1 MAGVNKVI
9 IVGNLGKDPEVRFM
23 PNGGAVANIT
33 VATSDTWKD
42 KQTGEQKEKTEWHRV
57 VMFGKLAEIAGEYLK
72 KGSKVYLEG
81 SLQTRKWTNPQGQ
94 DQYTTEIV
102 LQGFNGVM
110 QMLDGKSSG
119 QQGGF
124 QGQQQGGFSQQ
135 GQAPQQQGGFAPQGQ
150 QAAPQQ
156 GGYAPQA
163 QQQAPQQAY
172 NKPAQ
177 QGGYAHQGQAPQQQG
192 GYAPQGQPQGGF
204 QQSAPKVN
212 PQEPSIDFDDDIPFW
227 PKTKLDRKPAKVL
240 VFLCLIFNI

>member
-110 QMLDGKSSG
+110 QMLDSKGAG
-119 QQGGF
+119 
-124 QGQQQGGFSQQ
+124 
-135 GQAPQQQGGFAPQGQ
+135 QQGGFAPQNQQTQQQGHTQNTGFQQ
-150 QAAPQQ
+150 QAPQQQAPQQ
-156 GGYAPQA
+156 GGYAPQG
-163 QQQAPQQAY
+163 QQSVPQQAY
-172 NKPAQ
+172 NKPPQQSGYAQAPQQQAPQ
-177 QGGYAHQGQAPQQQG
+177 QGGYAQQNQQQG
-192 GYAPQGQPQGGF
+192 GFSQPAQ
-204 QQSAPKVN
+204 QQSPKVN
-212 PQEPSIDFDDDIPFW
+212 PQEPSIDFDDDIPF
-227 PKTKLDRKPAKVL
+227 
-240 VFLCLIFNI
+240 

>member
-81 SLQTRKWTNPQGQ
+81 SLQTRKWTNQQGQ

-110 QMLDGKSSG
+110 QMLDGKSSN

-124 QGQQQGGFSQQ
+124 QQQSQQQGQQQGGGFQQ
-135 GQAPQQQGGFAPQGQ
+135 QAPQQQGGFAPQQ
-150 QAAPQQ
+150 PQQ
-156 GGYAPQA
+156 Q
-163 QQQAPQQAY
+163 Y

-177 QGGYAHQGQAPQQQG
+177 QQGGFSQQGQQKAPQQQG
-192 GYAPQGQPQGGF
+192 GYASQQQGGF
-204 QQSAPKVN
+204 QQQAPQQQGGFAPQQQSQPQAPKVN
-212 PQEPSIDFDDDIPFW
+212 PQEPSIDFDDDIPF
-227 PKTKLDRKPAKVL
+227 
-240 VFLCLIFNI
+240 

>member
-33 VATSDTWKD
+33 VATSDSWKD

-81 SLQTRKWTNPQGQ
+81 SLQTRKWTNQQGQ

-110 QMLDGKSSG
+110 QMLDSKSSS

-124 QGQQQGGFSQQ
+124 APQNQQAPQQQGQAQNSGFSNQGQQ
-135 GQAPQQQGGFAPQGQ
+135 QAPQQQGGFAPQGQ
-150 QAAPQQ
+150 QQASQQ
-156 GGYAPQA
+156 S
-163 QQQAPQQAY
+163 Y

-177 QGGYAHQGQAPQQQG
+177 QGGFSSQGQAPQQQG
-192 GYAPQGQPQGGF
+192 GYAAQGQQQGGF
-204 QQSAPKVN
+204 SQQQPQQAPKVN
-212 PQEPSIDFDDDIPFW
+212 PQEPSIDFDDDIPF
-227 PKTKLDRKPAKVL
+227 
-240 VFLCLIFNI
+240 

>member
-42 KQTGEQKEKTEWHRV
+42 KQSGEQKEKTEWHRV

-81 SLQTRKWTNPQGQ
+81 SLQTRKWTNQQGQ

-110 QMLDGKSSG
+110 QMLDGKSGG

-124 QGQQQGGFSQQ
+124 APQNQQGQQSQGGFAPQ
-135 GQAPQQQGGFAPQGQ
+135 GQQSQGGFAPQGQ
-150 QAAPQQ
+150 QASQQQ
-156 GGYAPQA
+156 GGFAPQA
-163 QQQAPQQAY
+163 QQAPQQQAY

-177 QGGYAHQGQAPQQQG
+177 QQGGFSTNQQASQQQG
-192 GYAPQGQPQGGF
+192 GYAQQGQQQQGGF
-204 QQSAPKVN
+204 SQQAQQQAPKVN
-212 PQEPSIDFDDDIPFW
+212 PQEPSIDFDDDIPF
-227 PKTKLDRKPAKVL
+227 
-240 VFLCLIFNI
+240 

>member
-110 QMLDGKSSG
+110 QMLDSKPSG
-119 QQGGF
+119 QNTGF
-124 QGQQQGGFSQQ
+124 AAQNQQSSQQQGQMQNNNYQQ
-135 GQAPQQQGGFAPQGQ
+135 QAPQQNQQQSGYGQQGQQSSQQGYNKPASQSGFAPQGQ
-150 QAAPQQ
+150 QAPQQ
-156 GGYAPQA
+156 GGYAPQGQSQGGFA
-163 QQQAPQQAY
+163 QQGQQAPQQ
-172 NKPAQ
+172 
-177 QGGYAHQGQAPQQQG
+177 PQQ
-192 GYAPQGQPQGGF
+192 
-204 QQSAPKVN
+204 APKVN
-212 PQEPSIDFDDDIPFW
+212 PQEPSIDFDDDIPF
-227 PKTKLDRKPAKVL
+227 
-240 VFLCLIFNI
+240 